1 MKKENKE
8 KIISEEQFAKEIF
21 SRDEEIY
28 KLECEIMGLKEC
40 EHKFVYSFRE
50 QNADYKGNY
59 HYKDVV
65 ICEKCGLIKRY

>member
-1 MKKENKE
+1 MDKE
-8 KIISEEQFAKEIF
+8 KIITDKQFAKEIF
-21 SRDEEIY
+21 SRDEEIH
-28 KLECEIMGLKEC
+28 KLECEIMRLKEC

-50 QNADYKGNY
+50 QAADYSGGY